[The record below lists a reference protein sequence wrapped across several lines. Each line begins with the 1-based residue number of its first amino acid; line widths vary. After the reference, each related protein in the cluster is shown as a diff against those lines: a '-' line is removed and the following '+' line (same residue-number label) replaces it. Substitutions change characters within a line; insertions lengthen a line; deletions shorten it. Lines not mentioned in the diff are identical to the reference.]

1 MNLFEEFNNAGNYYE
16 IDNKIL
22 KYKLKKKKLLQKI
35 TNTLEEKNKLN
46 TNLAK
51 KIPFVKELIQIT
63 KLNAKDNNV
72 SGSYIFVIITGLY
85 SVGKSSLVGQIEK
98 IIGSEHT
105 LEKINV
111 EDNANILTK
120 YTLAQNF
127 ASNLSG
133 SKIVYV
139 EANIKQ
145 IDNIYSILQNNVLY
159 VGYVIPASVEI
170 WKNRLVNKFFTN
182 IKKNVNI
189 TGSDINECVRNILQN
204 IFTNIPNE
212 MVDTEYDFEYDISS
226 QTKNIFDD
234 NDFANLNQVL
244 QIPYTYANSV
254 IFNKSYES
262 KIVKIFF

>member
-1 MNLFEEFNNAGNYYE
+1 M
-16 IDNKIL
+16 
-22 KYKLKKKKLLQKI
+22 
-35 TNTLEEKNKLN
+35 EEKNKLN
-46 TNLAK
+46 TNLTK

-63 KLNAKDNNV
+63 KLNAKNNSV
-72 SGSYIFVIITGLY
+72 SNSYIFVIITGLY
-85 SVGKSSLVGQIEK
+85 SVGKSSLIGQIEK

-127 ASNLSG
+127 ASDLSG
-133 SKIVYV
+133 SKIVYI

-145 IDNIYSILQNNVLY
+145 IDDIYSILQNNMLY
-159 VGYVIPASVEI
+159 IGYVVPANIEV
-170 WKNRLVNKFFTN
+170 WKNRLINKFFTN
-182 IKKNVNI
+182 IKKNTSI

-212 MVDTEYDFEYDISS
+212 MVDTEYDFEYDIFS
-226 QTKNIFDD
+226 QTNNVFDD

-244 QIPYTYANSV
+244 QIPYAYANSA
-254 IFNKSYES
+254 IFDKSYES
-262 KIVKIFF
+262 TITKIFF